1 MFKKSIEYSLMYF
14 VVSTLWQLVVNGEI
28 RWIDNIMICIIIFLI
43 LMIYEWSKKPYNW
56 NKEKQ

>member
-14 VVSTLWQLVVNGEI
+14 VVSTLWQLVVTGEI
-28 RWIDNIMICIIIFLI
+28 RWIDNIMICFIIFLI

-56 NKEKQ
+56 NKGKQ

>member
-14 VVSTLWQLVVNGEI
+14 VVSTFLQLVVNGEI
-28 RWIDNIMICIIIFLI
+28 RWIGNIMICIIIFLI

-56 NKEKQ
+56 TKGKQ

>member
-1 MFKKSIEYSLMYF
+1 MFKKSIEYSLIYF
-14 VVSTLWQLVVNGEI
+14 VVSTLWQLVVNGKI
-28 RWIDNIMICIIIFLI
+28 RWIDNIMICFIIFLI

>member
-14 VVSTLWQLVVNGEI
+14 VVSTLWQLVVNGKI

-56 NKEKQ
+56 NKDKQ

>member
-1 MFKKSIEYSLMYF
+1 MFKKSIEYSLIYF